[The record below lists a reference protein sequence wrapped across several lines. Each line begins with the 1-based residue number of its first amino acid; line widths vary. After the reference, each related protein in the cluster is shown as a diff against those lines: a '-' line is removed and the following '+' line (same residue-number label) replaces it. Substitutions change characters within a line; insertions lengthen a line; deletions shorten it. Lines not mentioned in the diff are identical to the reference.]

1 MMHALANT
9 NDRQSPY
16 ALMVG
21 RSGASVLL
29 ERLIN
34 QGVDTL
40 FGYPGG
46 AIMPTYDALT
56 AERGRLRHIQ
66 VRHEAAAIFGAQG
79 YSRCTGR
86 VGVCLVTSGPGA
98 LNITTGLADAK
109 KDSVPLICI
118 TGQVPSSLLGTD
130 AFQECDIISVTAPIC
145 KWSYQIRT
153 ANEVPAVIDIA
164 FKIATSGRP
173 GPVVIDITKDAQSG
187 IIVDP
192 VGSIMNEL
200 QLVTA
205 AVDSSLLS
213 RATLLIEAAKKPLI
227 LAGNGVI
234 ISKAESTLVAF
245 AEKGN
250 IPVACTLHGLT
261 TIPTRHP
268 LNVGMLGMHGNYAP
282 NILTNQADLI
292 IAVGMRFDDRVT
304 GNLKKY
310 APHAKVIHI
319 DIDAAEINKNV
330 PAYLGITGDA
340 KEVLDGLLSRIHHRH
355 SAEWFE
361 LFGELRR
368 EEFEAVMRHDLA
380 PKGGGI
386 LMSEAVR
393 ALSDLAGEDTIFTTD
408 VGQHQMMA
416 ARYLELSKPRTLLTS
431 GGLGSMG
438 FGIPAAIG
446 AAIATP
452 GKKVIAIVGDGGF
465 QMTSA
470 ELQTLRQLNLP
481 VKVIVLNNE
490 YLGMVRQWQDLFHG
504 GNQSEV
510 HFSGPDYM
518 TLAKAYRIEGIQIKA
533 REELKQE
540 LVSVLSHD
548 QPALVEIVVERSH
561 NVFPMIPPGAGVG
574 EMRLR

>member
-1 MMHALANT
+1 
-9 NDRQSPY
+9 
-16 ALMVG
+16 
-21 RSGASVLL
+21 
-29 ERLIN
+29 
-34 QGVDTL
+34 
-40 FGYPGG
+40 
-46 AIMPTYDALT
+46 
-56 AERGRLRHIQ
+56 
-66 VRHEAAAIFGAQG
+66 
-79 YSRCTGR
+79 
-86 VGVCLVTSGPGA
+86 
-98 LNITTGLADAK
+98 
-109 KDSVPLICI
+109 
-118 TGQVPSSLLGTD
+118 
-130 AFQECDIISVTAPIC
+130 
-145 KWSYQIRT
+145 
-153 ANEVPAVIDIA
+153 
-164 FKIATSGRP
+164 
-173 GPVVIDITKDAQSG
+173 
-187 IIVDP
+187 
-192 VGSIMNEL
+192 
-200 QLVTA
+200 
-205 AVDSSLLS
+205 
-213 RATLLIEAAKKPLI
+213 
-227 LAGNGVI
+227 
-234 ISKAESTLVAF
+234 
-245 AEKGN
+245 
-250 IPVACTLHGLT
+250 
-261 TIPTRHP
+261 
-268 LNVGMLGMHGNYAP
+268 
-282 NILTNQADLI
+282 
-292 IAVGMRFDDRVT
+292 
-304 GNLKKY
+304 
-310 APHAKVIHI
+310 
-319 DIDAAEINKNV
+319 
-330 PAYLGITGDA
+330 
-340 KEVLDGLLSRIHHRH
+340 
-355 SAEWFE
+355 
-361 LFGELRR
+361 
-368 EEFEAVMRHDLA
+368 
-380 PKGGGI
+380 
-386 LMSEAVR
+386 MSEAVR